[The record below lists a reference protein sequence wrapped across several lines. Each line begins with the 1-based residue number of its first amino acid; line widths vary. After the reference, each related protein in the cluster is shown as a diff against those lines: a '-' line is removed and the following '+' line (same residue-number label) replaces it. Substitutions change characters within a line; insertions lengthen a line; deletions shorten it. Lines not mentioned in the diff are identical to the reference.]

1 MVHLVEGR
9 YRCDWCDE
17 DLGLPFADR
26 ETFEIITEHDGGET
40 RIIVVGGEERHRCE
54 RRAD

>member
-9 YRCDWCDE
+9 YKCDWCDE

-26 ETFEIITEHDGGET
+26 ETFEIITEHDGAEV
-40 RIIVVGGEERHRCE
+40 RIIVVAGEERHRCE